1 MAEGPLQMRRRNLYK
16 YFSER
21 KWAEAFING
30 EALFRSLS
38 YFRDYE
44 DNNVREDQNE
54 GTSIYRPEGGL
65 VVTKQTSGTTFTLPG
80 HALESTAKQ
89 EEIFVFCLSRS
100 LTDELRYRFK
110 AVTCVEILNVGAF
123 CDRVEMALLPSK
135 ATFPGPPDRRRIGQ
149 RVAYYRET
157 EAGNPRWALPDM
169 IATSKLNSYAWQ
181 DEFRLVFS
189 LTDAL
194 GFENVAVCLKQGN
207 ARKPRNPAEHH
218 WYSLSV
224 GSLRDICRLHEFQPA
239 LSASACCGGR
249 TP

>member
-1 MAEGPLQMRRRNLYK
+1 MRRRNLYK

-30 EALFRSLS
+30 EVLFRSLS

-54 GTSIYRPEGGL
+54 GRAIYRPEGGL
-65 VVTKQTSGTTFTLPG
+65 IVNNQTQGTTFILPG
-80 HALESTAKQ
+80 HAVESAAKQ

-100 LTDELRYRFK
+100 LNDEIRERFK
-110 AVTCVEILNVGAF
+110 AVLCVEILNVRVF
-123 CDRVEMALLPSK
+123 CDRIEAALLPTK
-135 ATFPGPPDRRRIGQ
+135 ATFPGPPNRKRIGQ
-149 RVAYYRET
+149 RVEYYQET

-169 IATSKLNSYAWQ
+169 IATSKLDSYAWQ

-194 GFENVAVCLKQGN
+194 EFEHVAVCLTQGN

-218 WYSLSV
+218 CYTLSA
-224 GSLRDICRLHEFQPA
+224 GSLRDICRLHEFQPG
-239 LSASACCGGR
+239 LSGSSFAS
-249 TP
+249 